1 MVCCGADV
9 RNVGYKEEWALI
21 IGSAT
26 PNELLHRAEWPKHP
40 NNKAFDKLGVYS
52 KSSKVA
58 DAVIEAS

>member
-1 MVCCGADV
+1 
-9 RNVGYKEEWALI
+9 LI

-58 DAVIEAS
+58 DAVIEAQKSMNNGHGAML